1 MTEEY
6 ILSKGY
12 HKEKPLQFDDKAVI
26 CRYQK
31 SFDDEI
37 GKKYFIDILK
47 YDLSRVPEKMQTEL
61 KDIDAYEF
69 EMQVTIGEGNKVI
82 NMRYFCDWTLDDV
95 EKFAADFFDKM
106 KINYYEIGD
115 ERHVRPVE

>member
-6 ILSKGY
+6 IISKGY
-12 HKEKPLQFDDKAVI
+12 YKGKPSQFDDKAVI

-31 SFDDEI
+31 RFDDEI

-61 KDIDAYEF
+61 KEIDAYEF

-95 EKFAADFFDKM
+95 EKFAEDFFDKM

-115 ERHVRPVE
+115 ERHVRPAE

>member
-12 HKEKPLQFDDKAVI
+12 HREKPSQFDDKAVI

-37 GKKYFIDILK
+37 EKKYFIDILK
-47 YDLSRVPEKMQTEL
+47 YDLCRVPEKNANRI
-61 KDIDAYEF
+61 KNDRCI
-69 EMQVTIGEGNKVI
+69 
-82 NMRYFCDWTLDDV
+82 
-95 EKFAADFFDKM
+95 
-106 KINYYEIGD
+106 
-115 ERHVRPVE
+115 

>member
-12 HKEKPLQFDDKAVI
+12 HRGNPSQFDDKSVI

-31 SFDDEI
+31 RFDDEN

-61 KDIDAYEF
+61 SK
-69 EMQVTIGEGNKVI
+69 
-82 NMRYFCDWTLDDV
+82 
-95 EKFAADFFDKM
+95 
-106 KINYYEIGD
+106 
-115 ERHVRPVE
+115 

>member
-12 HKEKPLQFDDKAVI
+12 HKEKPSQFDDKVVI

-31 SFDDEI
+31 RFDDEN

-95 EKFAADFFDKM
+95 EKFAEDFFDKM

-115 ERHVRPVE
+115 ERHVRPAE